1 VARDYFN
8 AQGKGPK
15 DKPWGDYL
23 LHGVSHHIGLDVH
36 DPYDKTVPLAEGN
49 VITVEPGLYIAEESL
64 GIRIE
69 DMIVITKDGARIL
82 TSALPRG
89 ADEVEK
95 RMKR

>member
-1 VARDYFN
+1 M
-8 AQGKGPK
+8 
-15 DKPWGDYL
+15 
-23 LHGVSHHIGLDVH
+23 SHHIGLDVH
-36 DPYDKTVPLAEGN
+36 DPYDKTVPLAEGH

-69 DMIVITKDGARIL
+69 DMIVITKDGARLL

-95 RMKR
+95 RMKH